1 MASSTYFA
9 WPQQADLPAV
19 FVVGADGVEGLANA
33 VVRDGYLVVDQLAPR
48 FVLRSRQ
55 GQPDRHQRRVSPRKP
70 PDDRSAPVRPD
81 RRRSRRRRRPG
92 ASVGGPRPC
101 RPADAVIMAGFGLM
115 GVGPLPVDVSHRADA
130 QPRPQHAIQAV
141 ASAPATLAT
150 TPAAAPVIP
159 GPQFTENNSLPP
171 TPAQIAAMSA
181 APLPPT
187 PTVDMGQRRRA
198 PTLVVDF
205 GGAPALIKASVD
217 TGQAA
222 TAGKPTDAG
231 LNADEKF
238 ADRVGTSDA
247 EPAKATAM
255 RDLDVVVPQ
264 GAVIPAVMETAI
276 NSDLPG
282 LARAMVTR
290 DIKSFDG
297 STVLIPR
304 GSRVIGQYKS
314 GVAMGASRVFVIW
327 TRVIRPDG
335 VSIQIASP
343 AADPLGRGGLEG
355 KVDRHFFGRFGGS
368 ILMSVLNAGV
378 AAVSNARAPRRSIS
392 ARPPRRPTWP
402 ARSQDRPRR
411 RPDDPD
417 ARRARR

>member
-1 MASSTYFA
+1 MTDPRQSAQVQEDLA
-9 WPQQADLPAV
+9 AADA
-19 FVVGADGVEGLANA
+19 
-33 VVRDGYLVVDQLAPR
+33 Q
-48 FVLRSRQ
+48 
-55 GQPDRHQRRVSPRKP
+55 
-70 PDDRSAPVRPD
+70 VRPVVA
-81 RRRSRRRRRPG
+81 RTHAGLPT
-92 ASVGGPRPC
+92 P
-101 RPADAVIMAGFGLM
+101 VIMAGFGLL
-115 GVGPLPVDVSHRADA
+115 GVGVFMWMAGHRADA
-130 QPRPQHAIQAV
+130 QVRAPRKAEVIA
-141 ASAPATLAT
+141 ATALTAPAGP
-150 TPAAAPVIP
+150 PAVIP
-159 GPQFTENNSLPP
+159 GPQFIENNSLPP
-171 TPAQIAAMSA
+171 TPAQVAAMNA
-181 APLPPT
+181 EPLPPT
-187 PTVDMGQRRRA
+187 PPADLDQRRRA

-205 GGAPALIKASVD
+205 GGAPTLIKASVSTD
-217 TGQAA
+217 QAA
-222 TAGKPTDAG
+222 PMAGKTADTG

-255 RDLDVVVPQ
+255 RNLDAVIPQ

-314 GVAMGASRVFVIW
+314 GVAMGASRVFVVW

-355 KVDRHFFGRFGGS
+355 KVDRHFFSRFGGS

-378 AAVSNARAPRRSIS
+378 AAVGNARSTSQIYIGSASEAANLAGTVMKSDQVAPTIQTPQGAPVTIFV
-392 ARPPRRPTWP
+392 ARDLDFSGVRK
-402 ARSQDRPRR
+402 
-411 RPDDPD
+411 
-417 ARRARR
+417 

>member
-1 MASSTYFA
+1 MSAHLDPRQSA
-9 WPQQADLPAV
+9 QVVEDLAAADA
-19 FVVGADGVEGLANA
+19 
-33 VVRDGYLVVDQLAPR
+33 Q
-48 FVLRSRQ
+48 
-55 GQPDRHQRRVSPRKP
+55 
-70 PDDRSAPVRPD
+70 VRPVVA
-81 RRRSRRRRRPG
+81 RAHAGLST
-92 ASVGGPRPC
+92 
-101 RPADAVIMAGFGLM
+101 PAIMAGFGVLGI
-115 GVGPLPVDVSHRADA
+115 GVFLWMSSHRADA
-130 QPRPQHAIQAV
+130 HARPQRPAV
-141 ASAPATLAT
+141 VAKAEAAT
-150 TPAAAPVIP
+150 TPTSLQAPPPTIP

-171 TPAQIAAMSA
+171 TPAQIAAMASE
-181 APLPPT
+181 PLPPT
-187 PTVDMGQRRRA
+187 PAVDMDQRRRA

-205 GGAPALIKASVD
+205 GGAPTLIKASAEM
-217 TGQAA
+217 GQGSPMSKVASA
-222 TAGKPTDAG
+222 DMG

-238 ADRVGTSDA
+238 ADRVSASDA

-255 RDLDVVVPQ
+255 RDLDATIPQ

-314 GVAMGASRVFVIW
+314 GVALGASRVFVIW

-355 KVDRHFFGRFGGS
+355 KVDRHFFSRFGGS

-378 AAVSNARAPRRSIS
+378 AAVGNARSTSQIYIGTAAEAANLAGTVAKTDQKVSPTIQTAQGAPVTIFVARDLDFSSVRR
-392 ARPPRRPTWP
+392 
-402 ARSQDRPRR
+402 
-411 RPDDPD
+411 
-417 ARRARR
+417 

>member
-1 MASSTYFA
+1 MTDPRQSAQV
-9 WPQQADLPAV
+9 QQDLAAADAQARPAV
-19 FVVGADGVEGLANA
+19 ARAHAGL
-33 VVRDGYLVVDQLAPR
+33 PT
-48 FVLRSRQ
+48 
-55 GQPDRHQRRVSPRKP
+55 
-70 PDDRSAPVRPD
+70 PV
-81 RRRSRRRRRPG
+81 
-92 ASVGGPRPC
+92 
-101 RPADAVIMAGFGLM
+101 ILAGFGAL
-115 GVGPLPVDVSHRADA
+115 GVGVFLWMASHRADA
-130 QPRPQHAIQAV
+130 QTRPARPAKVQAIA
-141 ASAPATLAT
+141 ASALTAPAPP
-150 TPAAAPVIP
+150 PAIIP

-171 TPAQIAAMSA
+171 TPAQVAAMNA

-187 PTVDMGQRRRA
+187 PPADLDQRRRA

-205 GGAPALIKASVD
+205 GGAPTLIRASASTEQTSPMTPKA
-217 TGQAA
+217 
-222 TAGKPTDAG
+222 DAG

-238 ADRVGTSDA
+238 ADRVGSSDA
-247 EPAKATAM
+247 APAKATAM
-255 RDLDVVVPQ
+255 RNLDAVIPQ

-304 GSRVIGQYKS
+304 GSRAIGQYKS
-314 GVAMGASRVFVIW
+314 GVAMGASRVFVVW

-355 KVDRHFFGRFGGS
+355 KVDRHFFSRFGGS

-378 AAVSNARAPRRSIS
+378 AAVGNARSTSQIYIGSASEAANLAGTVMKSDQVAPTIQTPQGAPVTIFV
-392 ARPPRRPTWP
+392 ARDLDFSGVRP
-402 ARSQDRPRR
+402 
-411 RPDDPD
+411 
-417 ARRARR
+417 